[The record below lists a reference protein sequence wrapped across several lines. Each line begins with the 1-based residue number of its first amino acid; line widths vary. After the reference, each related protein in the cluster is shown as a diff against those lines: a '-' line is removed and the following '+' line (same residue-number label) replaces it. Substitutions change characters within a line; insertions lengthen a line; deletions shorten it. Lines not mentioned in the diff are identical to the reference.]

1 MKGLPGHRLALQG
14 RRLCV
19 RLEMGVV
26 LVVATL
32 ACAEQQIDVT
42 VREFTSIRQGFI
54 DTFLDQNPTL
64 ATQLGLHEYDEKLA
78 DLSAAGVE
86 AGALRFEALLKRL
99 RKIDPSLLG
108 SSDQIDYEILNA
120 RLHAELLE
128 RREVRTYAMN
138 PMVYPL
144 EVSLGLASLATLPY
158 TSVEERMASA
168 TVRLQAVPQLL
179 RSARENLEPP
189 PPLFTRLALQLA
201 NAGERFLSSEYSGA
215 FGPVGD
221 LNLRA
226 DFETSRAEAASA
238 MRGFAHWLEAELL
251 PRSDGHFAIGVSRFA
266 RKLLYEELL
275 DVPLHRLLAL
285 GEAELARQQEELVRL
300 AAEFMPGAKPREAIA
315 ALSRSHP
322 TPREV
327 LGAAKSWME
336 QGRLFL
342 EENPI
347 LTLPEGP
354 VPEVRQTPT
363 FLRYTFAAMN
373 SAGPF
378 EQGNLDSY
386 YYLTPAEADWP
397 PGRTKAYLSEF
408 NHWVLGI
415 VSLHETYPGHHVQTL
430 AQRKGESLLRRI
442 VPVASY
448 SEGWAHYCEQMML
461 EEGYGDGDIRL
472 RLVQMKDSLL
482 RLCRL
487 VAAVRLHTLG
497 MSVEEARRLFIE
509 KALVNPLV
517 ARQEAER
524 GAYDPMVLV
533 YALGKLQIL
542 KLREDLREHQG
553 DRFSLKAFHDLL
565 LSEGEIPLP
574 LLRRRLLPDDPNP
587 SL

>member
-1 MKGLPGHRLALQG
+1 MRGLPGHGLPLHE

-19 RLEMGVV
+19 RLGMG
-26 LVVATL
+26 LGLAVAAI
-32 ACAEQQIDVT
+32 ACAEQQIDVA
-42 VREFTSIRQGFI
+42 VREFTSVRQEFI

-64 ATQLGLHEYDEKLA
+64 ATQLGLHDYDEKLA

-86 AGALRFEALLKRL
+86 AGAVRFEALLKRL
-99 RKIDPSLLG
+99 RKIDPSLLDPA
-108 SSDQIDYEILNA
+108 DQIDYEILKA

-128 RREVRTYAMN
+128 RREVRTHALN

-144 EVSLGLASLATLPY
+144 EVSIGLASLATLPY
-158 TSVEERMASA
+158 ASVEERMERA

-179 RSARENLEPP
+179 QSARETLERPP
-189 PPLFTRLALQLA
+189 LLFTRLALHLA

-215 FGPVGD
+215 FGLVRNLD
-221 LNLRA
+221 LRA
-226 DFETSRAEAASA
+226 DFEISRAEAASA
-238 MRGFAHWLEAELL
+238 MRGFAHWLESELL
-251 PRSDGHFAIGVSRFA
+251 PRSDGHFAIGISRFA

-300 AAEFMPGAKPREAIA
+300 AAEFMPGAEPREVMA

-322 TPREV
+322 NPQEV
-327 LGAAKSWME
+327 LEVARRWME
-336 QGRLFL
+336 QSRQFL
-342 EENPI
+342 EENPV

-354 VPEVRQTPT
+354 VPEVRQTPS
-363 FLRYTFAAMN
+363 FLRFTFAAMN

-386 YYLTPAEADWP
+386 YYLTPPEADWS
-397 PGRTKAYLSEF
+397 PGRTEAYLSEF

-415 VSLHETYPGHHVQTL
+415 VSLHETYPGHHLQTL
-430 AQRKGESLLRRI
+430 AQRKSASLLRRV

-461 EEGYGDGDIRL
+461 EEGYGDSDIRL
-472 RLVQMKDSLL
+472 KLVQIKDSLL

-497 MSVEEARRLFIE
+497 MSVEEARRLFME
-509 KALVNPLV
+509 KALVSPLV

-533 YALGKLQIL
+533 YALGKMQIF
-542 KLREDLREHQG
+542 KLREDLREDQG
-553 DRFSLKAFHDLL
+553 DRFNVKAFHDRL

-574 LLRRRLLPDDPNP
+574 LLRRRLLPDDPSP

>member
-1 MKGLPGHRLALQG
+1 MKGLPGHGLPLHG
-14 RRLCV
+14 RRLYAH
-19 RLEMGVV
+19 LGMGVV
-26 LVVATL
+26 LAVAAI
-32 ACAEQQIDVT
+32 ACAEQQIDVAL
-42 VREFTSIRQGFI
+42 REFTSIRQEFI

-64 ATQLGLHEYDEKLA
+64 ATQLGLHDYDERLA

-86 AGALRFEALLKRL
+86 AGAVRFEALLKRL
-99 RKIDPSLLG
+99 GKINPALLNPD
-108 SSDQIDYEILNA
+108 DQIDYEILKA

-128 RREVRTYAMN
+128 RREIRTHASN

-144 EVSLGLASLATLPY
+144 EVSIGLALLATLPY
-158 TSVEERMASA
+158 ASVEERMARA
-168 TVRLQAVPQLL
+168 TVRLQAVPGLL
-179 RSARENLEPP
+179 QAARENLERPP
-189 PPLFTRLALQLA
+189 ALFTRLALQLA
-201 NAGERFLSSEYSGA
+201 NAGERILSYGYSGA
-215 FGPVGD
+215 FGPVGNLD
-221 LNLRA
+221 LRA

-238 MRGFAHWLEAELL
+238 MRGFAHWLEVELL

-266 RKLLYEELL
+266 RKLLYEELF

-300 AAEFMPGAKPREAIA
+300 AAEFMPGAEPREVMA

-322 TPREV
+322 NPQEV
-327 LGAAKSWME
+327 LEVAKSWME

-342 EENPI
+342 EENPV
-347 LTLPEGP
+347 LTLPDGP
-354 VPEVRQTPT
+354 VPEVRQTPG

-373 SAGPF
+373 SVGPF

-386 YYLTPAEADWP
+386 YYLTPAEADWS

-415 VSLHETYPGHHVQTL
+415 VSLHETYPGHHVQAL
-430 AQRKGESLLRRI
+430 AQRKGGSLLRRI
-442 VPVASY
+442 LPVASY

-487 VAAVRLHTLG
+487 VVAVRLHTLG
-497 MSVEEARRLFIE
+497 MSVEEARRLFME
-509 KALVNPLV
+509 KALVSPLV

-533 YALGKLQIL
+533 YALGKMQIL

-553 DRFSLKAFHDLL
+553 DQFSLKAFHDRL

-574 LLRRRLLPDDPNP
+574 VLRRRLLPDDPNP